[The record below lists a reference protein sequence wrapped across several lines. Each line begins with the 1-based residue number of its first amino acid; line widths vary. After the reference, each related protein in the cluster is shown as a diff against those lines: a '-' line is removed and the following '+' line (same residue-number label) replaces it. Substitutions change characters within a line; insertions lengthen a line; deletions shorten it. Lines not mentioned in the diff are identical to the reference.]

1 MTLDQ
6 RWFCIGK
13 KSQRLQWLYMR
24 WPNVSV
30 LAEIY
35 GYMFAYM
42 YEETDGKAL
51 LSLMETMVS
60 NLCVTMRKQVM
71 LLEIIKN
78 LQAPPAQQVTSIA
91 TFSAYC

>member
-1 MTLDQ
+1 MGICSLICLKFGMMNWSIEEVCLHLEQKGFGDLKVK
-6 RWFCIGK
+6 I
-13 KSQRLQWLYMR
+13 
-24 WPNVSV
+24 
-30 LAEIY
+30 ID
-35 GYMFAYM
+35 
-42 YEETDGKAL
+42 EETDGKAL